1 MNDDHDASSR
11 RSGRDHWPSIWNIHN
26 SVTYS
31 GQSAYNVRVAFP
43 EQHTKQQSIKPPAK
57 ITIAMDIHQLVEDPV
72 HRFILYTYN

>member
-43 EQHTKQQSIKPPAK
+43 EQHTKQQSI
-57 ITIAMDIHQLVEDPV
+57 
-72 HRFILYTYN
+72 